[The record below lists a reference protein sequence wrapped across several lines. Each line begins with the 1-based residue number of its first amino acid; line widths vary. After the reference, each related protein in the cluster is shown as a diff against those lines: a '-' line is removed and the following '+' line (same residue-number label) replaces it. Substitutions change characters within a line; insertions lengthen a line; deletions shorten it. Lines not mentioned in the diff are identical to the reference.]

1 MRELSPNKYEGV
13 YSRTLDKYITRIYD
27 SQDMCIAVWIMD
39 E

>member
-13 YSRTLDKYITRIYD
+13 YSITLDKYITRIYD
-27 SQDMCIAVWIMD
+27 SQDIAVWIMD